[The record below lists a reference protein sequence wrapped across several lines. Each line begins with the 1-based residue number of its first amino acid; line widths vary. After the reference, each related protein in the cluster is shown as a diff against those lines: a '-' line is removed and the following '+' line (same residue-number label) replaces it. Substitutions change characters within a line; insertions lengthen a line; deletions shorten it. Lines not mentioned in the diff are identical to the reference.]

1 MLAETLYAMAFRPC
15 FPNLITLSWLQ
26 VVQFKRFWF
35 DTMKRES
42 KQSGACVPAGT
53 LRVPDVARD
62 IAKKTEG
69 HARSFN
75 AVVMLNKKVHV
86 ERYNAVMRT
95 CVAEILGE

>member
-1 MLAETLYAMAFRPC
+1 MAFGLC

-35 DTMKRES
+35 YTMKRES

-62 IAKKTEG
+62 IAKKTEE

-95 CVAEILGE
+95 CVAELLGV